1 MEEKFDMAVR
11 VERKKELSTRMKF
24 AEVYTVRASKNNLI
38 YFCIFGWNFC
48 EFEKMILIRYL

>member
-38 YFCIFGWNFC
+38 YFCIFG
-48 EFEKMILIRYL
+48 